1 MNGGRGESEQMDTTA
16 NLESQLDI
24 FQRRDAIAHEW
35 YYAFASIG
43 SFQLDRTEAL
53 EKFSKLTDQVISFLG
68 AENPDRNAARKI
80 GEDLASLPCIDPLAG
95 EISEQLWTRHLLD
108 GAFPAAPA
116 VLYPR
121 LLALLSGM
129 SVGFV
134 RRAREL
140 VLEDQEAIRSAMAA
154 DLLQTT
160 RELRMYQTQLE
171 KMLAERTEELRESE
185 EQFRIIAETAM
196 EGVYQSTDGKGTLL
210 YANNAFAKMLGY
222 EKEELQGRNTL
233 SLIDEAGYSKL
244 SSIAD
249 NLHANRPADGEYQMK
264 HKDGRLIDVH
274 FSVVPTILKGRVI
287 RSGFVQDIT
296 ERKRVQEALFQSEER
311 YRTLAEA
318 SPDMIYILGIDD
330 RYLYVNSKAAAFFN
344 LPSEVIIGQPRD
356 RFFSPSTS
364 TRHKKNIGKI
374 LKNGKPSYN
383 EIKTGINDRTIW
395 TGTWLVP
402 LRDVSGNIS
411 GVMGVSRDITERKH
425 AELEILRS
433 RDQLEKRVE
442 ERTAELIA
450 SQAQLRKLT
459 DQLVTILEDE
469 RRRISRELHDEAG
482 QALISLKYSLA
493 SIKNDIPASNL
504 TARKHLVDALDT
516 SDQVMQQ
523 IRMLTHSLR
532 PPVLEIL
539 GINLSLKDYCEEF
552 TKRTGLSIH
561 YQGEEVP
568 GLPDEIGIS
577 LYRFVQEAFTNILKH
592 ARATQVEVRLQ
603 YRRKKV
609 TLSISDNGRGMEDTT
624 RSDGIGLIGIKERFN
639 LLGGDL
645 QILSRNNKGVKKI
658 ASVPWP
664 REVAVIEQQAA

>member
-1 MNGGRGESEQMDTTA
+1 
-16 NLESQLDI
+16 
-24 FQRRDAIAHEW
+24 
-35 YYAFASIG
+35 
-43 SFQLDRTEAL
+43 
-53 EKFSKLTDQVISFLG
+53 
-68 AENPDRNAARKI
+68 
-80 GEDLASLPCIDPLAG
+80 
-95 EISEQLWTRHLLD
+95 
-108 GAFPAAPA
+108 
-116 VLYPR
+116 
-121 LLALLSGM
+121 
-129 SVGFV
+129 
-134 RRAREL
+134 
-140 VLEDQEAIRSAMAA
+140 
-154 DLLQTT
+154 
-160 RELRMYQTQLE
+160 
-171 KMLAERTEELRESE
+171 
-185 EQFRIIAETAM
+185 M
-196 EGVYQSTDGKGTLL
+196 EGVYQSTDGTGTLL

-233 SLIDEAGYSKL
+233 SLIDEAWYSKL

-264 HKDGRLIDVH
+264 HKDGHLVDIH
-274 FSVVPTILKGRVI
+274 FSVVPTIFKGRVI

-318 SPDMIYILGIDD
+318 SPDMIYILGKDE
-330 RYLYVNSKAAAFFN
+330 RYLYVNSNAAAFFN
-344 LPSEVIIGQPRD
+344 LPAEEIIGQPRE

-364 TRHKKNIGKI
+364 ARHKKNIEEI
-374 LKNGKPSYN
+374 LKTGKPFYN
-383 EIKTGINDRTIW
+383 ETEIGINDRTIW

-411 GVMGVSRDITERKH
+411 GVMGVSRDITERKQ

-433 RDQLEKRVE
+433 RDLLEKRVE
-442 ERTAELIA
+442 ERTAELTA

-493 SIKNDIPASNL
+493 SIQNDIPAGNL
-504 TARKHLVDALDT
+504 SARKHLLDALDT

-592 ARATQVEVRLQ
+592 AGATQVEVRLQ
-603 YRRKKV
+603 YGRQKV
-609 TLSISDNGRGMEDTT
+609 TLSISDNGHGMEDTT
-624 RSDGIGLIGIKERFN
+624 RSDGIGLIGIKERFK

-645 QILSRNNKGVKKI
+645 KIISRNNKGVKKI
-658 ASVPWP
+658 VSVPWP
-664 REVAVIEQQAA
+664 RADEVIEAQVTG